1 MMPMLASAGPFDGV
15 YKQAANADCANVG
28 VDGGSLRIDK
38 GIFYGVELECR
49 MTRPV
54 DVIDM
59 DATLYTMQC
68 VGEDQIWAERAMVM
82 NNAAGNGIIMV
93 WDGYAF
99 AYDRCDPD
107 GASVPAEDTPE

>member
-1 MMPMLASAGPFDGV
+1 MKRLAALLAVMPILASAGPFDGV
-15 YKQAANADCANVG
+15 YKQTATSDCAKVG
-28 VDGGSLRIDK
+28 VDGGALRIEE

-68 VGEDQIWAERAMVM
+68 IGEDQIWAERAMLM
-82 NNAAGNGIIMV
+82 NTAEDDGIIMV

-99 AYDRCDPD
+99 VYERC
-107 GASVPAEDTPE
+107 AED